1 MFRWIA
7 SLLGHRRR
15 THSCAAHD
23 LGERGEDQAA
33 KFLRKAGLKVLARNY
48 RCDAGEIDIIA
59 LDHHETLVF
68 VEVKTRSSD
77 VSVLPE
83 AAVDADKQKH
93 IRAVARHYLAA
104 HPQARRFDTRYDIIS
119 IVWPPDEKPTTRH
132 LEGAFT

>member
-7 SLLGHRRR
+7 SLCRR
-15 THSCAAHD
+15 TSRPQLCPAHA
-23 LGERGEDQAA
+23 LGERGEDHAA
-33 KFLRKAGLKVLARNY
+33 RFLRKAGLKVLARNY

-59 LDHHETLVF
+59 LHHETLVF

-77 VSVLPE
+77 ASVLPE
-83 AAVDADKQKH
+83 AAVDKDKQAH

-119 IVWPPDEKPTTRH
+119 IVWPHGESPTTRH
-132 LEGAFT
+132 LEGAFR